1 MKAVVIQTLRRAER
15 VIKEMQLRGIEWSEE
30 LRTDA
35 RKAIQ
40 QVMQQRMDSYIEE
53 GLEELARAN
62 VADRRNGTYVRHVLT
77 ELGDIEL
84 HVPRTR
90 TFSACAV
97 LRRYAR
103 RVHQVDKLILAAFLL
118 GLSTRKVGKALLTIL
133 GEEISP
139 STVSQVAK
147 TLDAAVASFHRRP
160 LNSRYRALLLD
171 GVVIARKTGAG
182 ALRQPVLVALGIR
195 PDARKE
201 ILDYRLAIA
210 ESESEWEQF
219 LTDLQG
225 RGLTAEHLELIGV
238 DGGAGLL
245 AALPTVYP
253 GVPVQRCWVHK
264 IRNCQ
269 ERCRKADWPA
279 MKKDLHRIMNAANR
293 TRARTAARRFADRWT
308 HLYPNIVQ
316 SVRRDLDSLLA
327 FFLFDDEAWRKAT
340 RSTNAIERRFR
351 EVRRRTRPMGVFSD
365 RTSMDRILFAIF
377 SNENRTQGATTPF
390 LVLTQN
396 S

>member
-1 MKAVVIQTLRRAER
+1 
-15 VIKEMQLRGIEWSEE
+15 
-30 LRTDA
+30 
-35 RKAIQ
+35 
-40 QVMQQRMDSYIEE
+40 MDSYIDL
-53 GLEELARAN
+53 GLEELNRAE
-62 VADRRNGTYVRHVLT
+62 VADRRNGAYVRHLLT
-77 ELGDIEL
+77 EMGDLEL

-103 RVHQVDKLILAAFLL
+103 RVHRLDAVILAAFVL
-118 GLSTRKVGKALLTIL
+118 GLSTRKVGKALLAIL

-147 TLDAAVASFHRRP
+147 TLDTAVASFHRRP
-160 LNSRYRALLLD
+160 LNGCYWALLLD

-195 PDARKE
+195 PDGRRE
-201 ILDYRLAIA
+201 IIDYRLAVA
-210 ESESEWEQF
+210 ESEPEWEHF
-219 LTDLQG
+219 LTDLQA
-225 RGLTAEHLELIGV
+225 RGLTAEHLMLIVV
-238 DGGAGLL
+238 DGGVGLL

-253 GVPVQRCWVHK
+253 GVPIQRCWVHK

-269 ERCRKADWPA
+269 ERCRKVDWPA
-279 MKKDLHRIMNAANR
+279 MKKDLHRIMNAVNR
-293 TRARTAARRFADRWT
+293 TRARSAARRFADRWT
-308 HLYPNIVQ
+308 ELYPNIVE

-327 FFLFDDEAWRKAT
+327 FFLFDDETWRKAT

-365 RTSMDRILFAIF
+365 RTSMDRILFAVF
-377 SNENRTQGATTPF
+377 SNENRSQGATTPF
-390 LVLTQN
+390 LVLTQK

>member
-1 MKAVVIQTLRRAER
+1 MNAVAIQTLRRAGR
-15 VIKEMQLRGIEWSEE
+15 VIKEMRLRGIEWSDE
-30 LRTDA
+30 LRGDA
-35 RKAIQ
+35 QKAIQ
-40 QVMQQRMDSYIEE
+40 QVIQQRMDSYIDL
-53 GLEELARAN
+53 GLEEVNRAE
-62 VADRRNGTYVRHVLT
+62 VADRRNGSYIRHLLT
-77 ELGDIEL
+77 EMGDLEL

-103 RVHQVDKLILAAFLL
+103 RVRRLDAVILAAFVL
-118 GLSTRKVGKALLTIL
+118 GLSTRKVGKTLLAIL

-147 TLDAAVASFHRRP
+147 TLDTAVASFHRRP
-160 LNSRYRALLLD
+160 LKGSYWALLLD
-171 GVVIARKTGAG
+171 GVVISRKTGAG
-182 ALRQPVLVALGIR
+182 ALKQPVLVALGIR
-195 PDARKE
+195 PDGRRE

-210 ESESEWEQF
+210 ESEAEWEHF
-219 LTDLQG
+219 LTDLLA
-225 RGLTAEHLELIGV
+225 RGLTAEHLKLIVV
-238 DGGAGLL
+238 DGGVGLL

-253 GVPVQRCWVHK
+253 GVPIQRCWVHK

-269 ERCRKADWPA
+269 ERCRKTDWRA
-279 MKKDLHRIMNAANR
+279 MKKDLHRIMNATNR
-293 TRARTAARRFADRWT
+293 TRARHDARRFADRWT
-308 HLYPNIVQ
+308 DRYPKIVQ
-316 SVRRDLDSLLA
+316 SVRQDLDSLLA
-327 FFLFDDEAWRKAT
+327 FFLFDDPSWRKAT

-365 RTSMDRILFAIF
+365 RTSMDRILFAVF
-377 SNENRTQGATTPF
+377 SNENRSQGATTPF